1 MKIQLRT
8 FDEIEKASD
17 SLWNLLLGI
26 LDKATLTLGDNR
38 KVDFSRAIIFM
49 TSNLG
54 AAKMSALVSP
64 RFGFGASEQAEQIQS
79 AAANTDLDDRIVRAG
94 LAAARRRF
102 TPEFINRLDKIV
114 TFKPLRSSS

>member
-1 MKIQLRT
+1 
-8 FDEIEKASD
+8 
-17 SLWNLLLGI
+17 
-26 LDKATLTLGDNR
+26 
-38 KVDFSRAIIFM
+38 M